1 MSTTPEDTLQA
12 WLAREAEVRAT
23 LLPPGVASM
32 DEIRQR
38 TGLELLQG
46 LMTGGIPSREVRQ
59 AYKDVTRGLTD
70 TDKGPPMHRAY
81 QQQKK

>member
-1 MSTTPEDTLQA
+1 MNTNAEATLQA

-23 LLPPGVASM
+23 QLPPGVASM

-46 LMTGGIPSREVRQ
+46 LMSGGIPSVAMAAGFPACSIPPSLAR
-59 AYKDVTRGLTD
+59 YK
-70 TDKGPPMHRAY
+70 A
-81 QQQKK
+81 